1 MSDLVKKD
9 PRKDQIR
16 KHKRRLIMNWIM
28 TVTPLLRM
36 FIVISCQE

>member
-16 KHKRRLIMNWIM
+16 KHKIGLIMNWIM
-28 TVTPLLRM
+28 TAILLLCM
-36 FIVISCQE
+36 VIVISC